1 MLYPTTLLDVLAF
14 HVNETLCCGANVPE
28 PVTDCTVGVLEALL
42 RKLKFPDAVPVACG
56 ENITEKERLLPA
68 GIVTG
73 NVSPLR
79 ENSDWVTVADE
90 TVTGPLLAV
99 RVAA

>member
-1 MLYPTTLLDVLAF
+1 MLDVLAL
-14 HVNETLCCGANVPE
+14 HVNETLCCGADVPE
-28 PVTDCTVGVLEALL
+28 PVTDCPVGVLEALL

-73 NVSPLR
+73 NVSPPK
-79 ENSDWVTVADE
+79 ENSDCVTVADE